1 MNNTLQRKLIP
12 FQIKYFQEERPHSN
26 PWNPSKLM
34 PFANT
39 QHRSKLNYIS
49 LDFVSCEQKKGKPSY
64 MSKMIPDHMD
74 MGNKTLSYYQV

>member
-26 PWNPSKLM
+26 PWNPFKLM

-39 QHRSKLNYIS
+39 
-49 LDFVSCEQKKGKPSY
+49 
-64 MSKMIPDHMD
+64 
-74 MGNKTLSYYQV
+74 

>member
-39 QHRSKLNYIS
+39 
-49 LDFVSCEQKKGKPSY
+49 
-64 MSKMIPDHMD
+64 
-74 MGNKTLSYYQV
+74 